1 MASIETAIRAML
13 LNGTT
18 LATAGIPDA
27 RVFHGYRLQDTVLPA
42 CTYEVQ
48 QTERLTIGASPLR
61 QATVAVTITAST
73 TSSALGFL
81 SSLRTLSAAGT
92 WDTIDVQ
99 AIDEGG
105 HVVEPATPGEGDEAE
120 PAQLTYT
127 FTATYKE

>member
-18 LATAGIPDA
+18 LATAGIPDD

-48 QTERLTIGASPLR
+48 QTELLTIGASPLR
-61 QATVAVTITAST
+61 QATVAVTIIAST

-81 SSLRTLSAAGT
+81 PSLRTLAAAGT

>member
-1 MASIETAIRAML
+1 MATIESAIRAMIV
-13 LNGTT
+13 NSTT
-18 LATAGIPDA
+18 LSAAGIPDE
-27 RVFHGYRLQDTVLPA
+27 RVFHGYRLQDTTLPA

-48 QTERLTIGASPLR
+48 QTELLTIGASPLR
-61 QATVAVTITAST
+61 QATVSVTITAST

-81 SSLRTLSAAGT
+81 PSLRTLAAAGT
-92 WDTIDVQ
+92 WDTIEVQ
-99 AIDEGG
+99 AVEEGG